1 MNEVKYSAGA
11 DKFSF
16 WFVEMTKVC
25 ELRRDG
31 MTIRT
36 IKQKNKETDIF
47 AVRTPEY
54 SNTIMSVIAK
64 RLNAGG
70 GSFVPL
76 FLRSDERGQKQLC
89 LITCLLTDPL
99 FYDFACAIIG
109 DKLSS
114 GARNYDNDDIE
125 RFWSCEQAKSQKVA
139 KFKTPTLKNLTRTY
153 KRYLA
158 NAGIT
163 DDNRGIR
170 RIYPP
175 VISNDIARWIQHKR
189 ITYVLYALTGS
200 KDGKSSMQ
208 PKN

>member
-1 MNEVKYSAGA
+1 MNQKTYNAAAVKFNLWMSEI
-11 DKFSF
+11 KI
-16 WFVEMTKVC
+16 VC
-25 ELRRDG
+25 KLRQDG
-31 MTIRT
+31 MTIRQ
-36 IKQKNKETDIF
+36 IRQKNNEYDIF
-47 AVRTPEY
+47 NAPSEEY
-54 SNTIMSVIAK
+54 SRTIMSVITK

-76 FLRSDERGQKQLC
+76 FWKSDEYGQKLLC
-89 LITCLLTDPL
+89 LITCMLIDPL

-114 GARNYDNDDIE
+114 GARNFDNDDIE

-139 KFKTPTLKNLTRTY
+139 EFRTSTLKNLTRTY

-158 NAGIT
+158 NVGIT

-175 VISNDIARWIQHKR
+175 VISNDIARWIKHKR

-200 KDGKSSMQ
+200 KDDKSSTQ

>member
-1 MNEVKYSAGA
+1 MNEVNYSAGA

-16 WFVEMTKVC
+16 WFFEMIKIC
-25 ELRRDG
+25 KLRRYD
-31 MTIRT
+31 MTIRM

-54 SNTIMSVIAK
+54 SDTIMSVIAK
-64 RLNAGG
+64 RLAAEGR
-70 GSFVPL
+70 SFVAL
-76 FLRSDERGQKQLC
+76 FWKFDEYGQKLLC
-89 LITCLLTDPL
+89 LITCMLTDSL

-114 GARNYDNDDIE
+114 GARNFDNDDIE
-125 RFWSCEQAKSQKVA
+125 RFWSCQQAKSQKVA

-153 KRYLA
+153 KQCLA

-170 RIYPP
+170 RIYHP

-200 KDGKSSMQ
+200 KYGKSSTQ